1 VRRALGAILLL
12 PLLLLPA
19 LAGCGGPA
27 SGTATSNSGSAITVF
42 AAASLQ
48 EAFTRIGD
56 DLKAKGAL
64 SDVTFNFAGS
74 QALATQL
81 SQGARADVFAS
92 ADERNM
98 DAAVASGA
106 VDAQSPRSLLT
117 NRLVVVAP
125 KDGDVRS
132 LQDLSRPGLKV
143 VLAAPSVPAGGYSIQ
158 ALEKLSAAPEY
169 GADFGARVLANVVSR
184 EENVRQVLAKVALG
198 EADAGIVYATDARGS
213 AVTTISIPDEYNVV
227 ARYYIAP
234 TLNAPNPQGAW
245 RFVEYLLSPEGQ
257 AVLAEYGFGP
267 AEGGE

>member
-1 VRRALGAILLL
+1 VRLGALAAVLLV
-12 PLLLLPA
+12 LLIPA
-19 LAGCGGPA
+19 LVGCGGPA
-27 SGTATSNSGSAITVF
+27 SGAGAANESAITVF
-42 AAASLQ
+42 AASSLK
-48 EAFTRIGD
+48 EAFTRIGN
-56 DLKAKGAL
+56 DLKAKGAF

-81 SQGARADVFAS
+81 SQGARTDVFAP

-98 DAAVASGA
+98 DAAIASGA
-106 VDAQSPRSLLT
+106 VGAQASRPLLA

-125 KDGDVRS
+125 NDGDVRT
-132 LQDLSRPGLKV
+132 LHDLARPGLKV
-143 VLAAPSVPAGGYSIQ
+143 VLAAPSVPAGGYSVQ
-158 ALEKLSAAPEY
+158 ALEKLSTSPEY

-213 AVTTISIPDEYNVV
+213 AVTTIDIPDEYNVV

-234 TLNAPNPQGAW
+234 TLSASNPEGAQ
-245 RFVEYLLSPEGQ
+245 RFVEYVLSPEGQ

-267 AEGGE
+267 AGSE